1 MAYRNPGSSGP
12 PAWLVVLVAAMI
24 VFGGYFIYAG
34 VRNYMASGLQGA
46 FLAQATR
53 SAADTPSAFDL
64 DVTATLDLRFTPAP
78 SRTPVPDC
86 QDFAVTVPE
95 AIIRECA
102 STNCAIKDVRHEGD
116 VVCVLERDYVQA
128 EWYIIDLD
136 ESRFFTDLAY
146 MHESLMQA
154 VNPTPTPTIT
164 PSPQPTG
171 TPTAVDVPP
180 PDASATPP
188 PSGSEVRFPT
198 ITPTPTPTLTPLLGT

>member
-53 SAADTPSAFDL
+53 SAVDATPVLDL

-86 QDFAVTVPE
+86 QDFVITVPE

-102 STNCAIKDVRHEGD
+102 STNCAIKDVRHSGD

-136 ESRFFTDLAY
+136 DSRFFTDLAY

-154 VNPTPTPTIT
+154 VNPTPTPTTT
-164 PSPQPTG
+164 PTPQPTG
-171 TPTAVDVPP
+171 TPTPADALPP
-180 PDASATPP
+180 EASLTPS

-198 ITPTPTPTLTPLLGT
+198 ITATPTPTPSPGG

>member
-53 SAADTPSAFDL
+53 SAADTPSALDL

-86 QDFAVTVPE
+86 QDFVVTVPE

-102 STNCAIKDVRHEGD
+102 STNCAIKDVRHAGD

-128 EWYIIDLD
+128 EWYIVDLD

-154 VNPTPTPTIT
+154 VNPTLTPTTT
-164 PSPQPTG
+164 PTSEPTG
-171 TPTAVDVPP
+171 TPTAVDAQPP
-180 PDASATPP
+180 EASPTVM

-198 ITPTPTPTLTPLLGT
+198 ITPTPTPSPGG